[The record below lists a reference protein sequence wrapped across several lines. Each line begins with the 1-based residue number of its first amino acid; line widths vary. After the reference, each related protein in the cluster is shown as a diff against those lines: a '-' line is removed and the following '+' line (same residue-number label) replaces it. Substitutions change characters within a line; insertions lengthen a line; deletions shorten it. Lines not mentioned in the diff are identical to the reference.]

1 MGKAIRVVGILFVI
15 GAIAWGTVLYTVDQT
30 EVAIVLRL
38 GKPLG
43 GPRGPGLHYRIPFV
57 ESVIKYD
64 ARQLEY
70 DAEAREIIS
79 KDKKNIKVDNYA
91 RWRIVDPLKFYQ
103 TVRDE
108 IGAQSRLDDIIYSQV
123 REQLGKYTLLEIVA
137 TERSAIMAEVT
148 RQTAKSAGEFGIEVV
163 DVRIKRADL
172 PPANEKAVYARMK
185 AERTRQARKYRAE
198 GEEVAREVRS
208 QADKEKAIIL
218 AEAYR
223 KSQEIRGEGDAEAT
237 KIYAEA
243 YGKDP
248 EFYDFVRS
256 LEVYRSAIKPGDILL
271 LSPASELFRYLE
283 PSRYMN
289 PSPSR

>member
-1 MGKAIRVVGILFVI
+1 MAKALRVIGILFVV

-43 GPRGPGLHYRIPFV
+43 GPRGPGLHFRIPLV

-123 REQLGKYTLLEIVA
+123 REQLGKFTLLEIVA

-148 RQTAKSAGEFGIEVV
+148 RQTAKSAAEFGIEVV

-198 GEEVAREVRS
+198 GEEVARQVRS
-208 QADKEKAIIL
+208 QADKEKAILL

-237 KIYAEA
+237 RVYAEA
-243 YGKDP
+243 YGKDT

-256 LEVYRSAIKPGDILL
+256 LEVYRSAIKAGDILL
-271 LSPASELFRYLE
+271 LSPGSELFRYLE
-283 PSRYMN
+283 PSRYLEAA
-289 PSPSR
+289 PAR

>member
-1 MGKAIRVVGILFVI
+1 MGKALRVVGILFVI

-148 RQTAKSAGEFGIEVV
+148 RQTAKSAAEFGIEVV

-223 KSQEIRGEGDAEAT
+223 KSQEIRGEGDAKAT
-237 KIYAEA
+237 EIYAKA
-243 YGKDP
+243 FGKDT
-248 EFYDFVRS
+248 EFYDFVKS

-283 PSRYMN
+283 PSRYLE
-289 PSPSR
+289 PASPR